1 MKNLENYGVLQ
12 LDTKEMREIE
22 GGFWPAIIVG
32 ALIGAL
38 LTQDLN
44 DLAQAFNDG
53 RAAAKG

>member
-12 LDTKEMREIE
+12 LNTKEMKEIE

-38 LTQDLN
+38 LTQDLG

-53 RAAAKG
+53 RAAAK